1 MSVDLEEIRSDI
13 NKLDSIA
20 GEVRDFIY
28 DIDDTEESYEILDA
42 IDELQAKITEL
53 QERQKWI

>member
-1 MSVDLEEIRSDI
+1 MSINLEEIRSDI
-13 NKLDSIA
+13 NKLDSLA
-20 GEVRDFIY
+20 SEVRDSIY

>member
-28 DIDDTEESYEILDA
+28 DIDDTEECYEIIDA

-53 QERQKWI
+53 QERQEWI